1 MALQGSI
8 KDFGLPDIFQ
18 LIGLQRKTGLLALR
32 RGEEQVTVAFENG
45 MVVNADTTAKRI
57 EDRLGNL
64 LVKQGKIS
72 ETQLE
77 DVLQRQRAT
86 LQRVGHILVS
96 GNFIS
101 QQDLK
106 NALQVQINQNVFKL
120 FRWKEGDYNFEQA
133 EKVEYDRANIN
144 PMSADFILME
154 GIRMVDEW
162 PIIEKKIPSMDIVF
176 RVSVDPSSIE
186 VGAGEDDMFGG
197 VGDSKK
203 AASGKVK
210 LSADEER
217 VYRKVD
223 GQRTVQAII
232 DASGIGDFDVCK
244 ALYDLLSRGIIAPT
258 GRGAT
263 AREVSTVREAAS
275 SALGYGL
282 LAAALALALAGFAF
296 ELRTPFG
303 VTGLRP
309 GLRSSVDSVLDSV
322 SRSRLERLDTALQ
335 AYRLG
340 HGAFPQTLEALAEA
354 GIVDRSYLKDPWA
367 RPYHY
372 EASASGYVLNA
383 VDDAGKAVPG
393 SLIERSAAAPHN

>member
-18 LIGLQRKTGLLALR
+18 LIGLQRKTGILTLQ
-32 RGEEQVTVAFENG
+32 RGEETITVSFENG

-72 ETQLE
+72 EAQLE
-77 DVLQRQRAT
+77 DVLQRQKAT

-101 QQDLK
+101 AQDLK

-120 FRWKEGDYNFEQA
+120 FRWKEGDYNFEPT
-133 EKVEYDRANIN
+133 EKVDYDRASIS

-176 RVSVDPSSIE
+176 RTTVDATSIE
-186 VGAGEDDMFGG
+186 VSAGEDDMFGG
-197 VGDSKK
+197 AGDSKK
-203 AASGKVK
+203 PASGKVK
-210 LSADEER
+210 LSRDEER

-223 GQRTVQAII
+223 GQRTVQGII
-232 DASGIGDFDVCK
+232 DASGMGDFDVCK
-244 ALYDLLSRGIIAPT
+244 VLYDLLSRSIVAPT
-258 GRGAT
+258 GRGAA
-263 AREVSTVREAAS
+263 ARETGAVREAAS

-282 LAAALALALAGFAF
+282 LVAVLVLGLAGVGLH
-296 ELRTPFG
+296 LRAPFG
-303 VTGLRP
+303 ITGLRP
-309 GLRSSVDSVLDSV
+309 ALGNSLESVLESV
-322 SRSRLERLDTALQ
+322 SRSRLDRLDAALQ
-335 AYRLG
+335 AYEMARQSL
-340 HGAFPQTLEALAEA
+340 PPTLESLAEA

-372 EASASGYVLNA
+372 EATASGYVLNA
-383 VDDAGKAVPG
+383 VDDTGKPLEG
-393 SLIERSAAAPHN
+393 TLIERSLTATRP

>member
-18 LIGLQRKTGLLALR
+18 LIGLQRKTGILTLR

-45 MVVNADTTAKRI
+45 MVVNADTSAKRI

-72 ETQLE
+72 EAQLE
-77 DVLQRQRAT
+77 EVLQRQKAT
-86 LQRVGHILVS
+86 LQRVGHILVA

-101 QQDLK
+101 AQDLK
-106 NALQVQINQNVFKL
+106 NALLVQINQNVFKL
-120 FRWKEGDYNFEQA
+120 FRWKAGDYHFEPT

-176 RVSVDPSSIE
+176 RTTVDPSSIE
-186 VGAGEDDMFGG
+186 ASADEDDMFGG
-197 VGDSKK
+197 LGDSKK

-210 LSADEER
+210 LSKEEER

-223 GQRTVQAII
+223 GQRTVQGII
-232 DASGIGDFDVCK
+232 DASGMSDFDVCK
-244 ALYDLLSRGIIAPT
+244 TLYDLLSRSIVAPT
-258 GRGAT
+258 GRGAAT
-263 AREVSTVREAAS
+263 REVGAVQAATS

-282 LAAALALALAGFAF
+282 LVAAVVLALAGFAVQ
-296 ELRTPFG
+296 LRTPFG
-303 VTGLRP
+303 VTGTRP
-309 GLRSSVDSVLDSV
+309 GLSESLDAVLQSV
-322 SRSRLERLDTALQ
+322 SRSRLERLDNALQ
-335 AYRLG
+335 AYRLAR
-340 HGAFPQTLEALAEA
+340 GAFPQTLESLAEA
-354 GIVDRSYLKDPWA
+354 GIIERTYLKDPWA

-372 EASASGYVLNA
+372 ESSQTGYVLNA
-383 VDDAGKAVPG
+383 VDDQGKTVPG
-393 SLIERSAAAPHN
+393 SLVERSLPATLP